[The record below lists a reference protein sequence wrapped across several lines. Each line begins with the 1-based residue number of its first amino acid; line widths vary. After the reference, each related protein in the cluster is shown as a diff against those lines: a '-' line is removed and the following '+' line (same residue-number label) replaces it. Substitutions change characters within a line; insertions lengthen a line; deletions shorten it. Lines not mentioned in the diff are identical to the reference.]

1 VPVDPVYLE
10 HVAVEVYV
18 GAAWYELEDVQL
30 NPGIQIQR
38 GMSGTSMLDRVASP
52 GSMTFQLDN
61 SEGNSVGLLGYY
73 SRNNVNCMSGWDI
86 GIPIRCRATFLGVAE
101 TLFIG
106 TVEAIEPQSGKYRE
120 RKVNVHCVD
129 WMQEASEGKIK
140 GLTLQTNCR
149 SDQLL
154 AALLAL
160 TTKPPVATLIDY
172 GADTYPYAFDN
183 VLDSEQSLLS
193 IIQTIEVCEQGYAF
207 VLRDGT
213 FVGQS
218 RHRRPNVF
226 TVSETFTDEDIFEV
240 DATRG
245 REEIINTATAV
256 SHPRHVDATALTVLY
271 VCPDA
276 PNIPRGVTQDFNA
289 LYRDPLAKATRVG
302 CVTLTPPVAT
312 TDFLFNSLASGLGT
326 NLISQLTVTVLENA
340 GQGCANSAT
349 IRVVNNGPQDG
360 FLTLLQLRGKG
371 IYDYNTSQVTVTSA
385 ASAAKYG
392 GNDVTVDMP
401 HQADAAVASDVA
413 AYIIQQCKALL
424 TQIKGFTYWGNQE
437 ARLMLAALTLDIGTK
452 IGLSETVVGTA
463 GVIPPGE
470 TQPVS
475 VLDFFIQSVN
485 LQITEGRLVKCS
497 YGIAPAD
504 PFTYWVLE
512 RTGYTELDL
521 TTRLASGTLFAGW
534 IVGQSSLDT
543 DTRVN
548 A

>member
-1 VPVDPVYLE
+1 
-10 HVAVEVYV
+10 
-18 GAAWYELEDVQL
+18 
-30 NPGIQIQR
+30 
-38 GMSGTSMLDRVASP
+38 
-52 GSMTFQLDN
+52 
-61 SEGNSVGLLGYY
+61 
-73 SRNNVNCMSGWDI
+73 
-86 GIPIRCRATFLGVAE
+86 
-101 TLFIG
+101 
-106 TVEAIEPQSGKYRE
+106 
-120 RKVNVHCVD
+120 
-129 WMQEASEGKIK
+129 
-140 GLTLQTNCR
+140 
-149 SDQLL
+149 
-154 AALLAL
+154 
-160 TTKPPVATLIDY
+160 
-172 GADTYPYAFDN
+172 
-183 VLDSEQSLLS
+183 
-193 IIQTIEVCEQGYAF
+193 
-207 VLRDGT
+207 
-213 FVGQS
+213 
-218 RHRRPNVF
+218 
-226 TVSETFTDEDIFEV
+226 
-240 DATRG
+240 
-245 REEIINTATAV
+245 
-256 SHPRHVDATALTVLY
+256 
-271 VCPDA
+271 
-276 PNIPRGVTQDFNA
+276 
-289 LYRDPLAKATRVG
+289 
-302 CVTLTPPVAT
+302 
-312 TDFLFNSLASGLGT
+312 
-326 NLISQLTVTVLENA
+326 LTVTVLENA